1 MEKDYKIDSDNLA
14 ELIKDGAIGVLPTDT
29 LYGLVGS
36 ALSEEAVRKIHRI
49 KDRSAGKPF
58 IILIGSLEDLDVFG
72 IKIGQ
77 KEKEFLEKIW
87 PGKVSVVLPCPEE
100 KFSYLHRGT
109 KTLALRWP
117 EKKNLTDLLEETGP
131 LAAPS
136 ANPKGSMFAENIDEA
151 KNYFGDQVDFYVDGG
166 ELNSLPSTLISLEN
180 GKVKILR
187 EGAVKM

>member
-36 ALSEEAVRKIHRI
+36 ALSEKAIRRIYKIKNRE
-49 KDRSAGKPF
+49 DRKPF
-58 IILIGSLEDLDVFG
+58 IILISSLKDLNIFR
-72 IKIGQ
+72 IEIG
-77 KEKEFLEKIW
+77 ENERNILEKIW

-117 EKKNLTDLLEETGP
+117 EKKSLTNLLEKTGP

-151 KNYFGDQVDFYVDGG
+151 KNYFGDQIDFYVDGG

-180 GKVKILR
+180 GEVKILR